1 MPTNCGYNVVSNGRR
16 RREAGQNQA
25 GIVTPPVLNP
35 IRFPDDAELLRGDLR
50 IAMTTAAPLKPIIFP
65 VQVENNRNLFLLEE
79 PIPVKPQGV
88 EHYFG
93 EIKQSI
99 EDQRDQENEV
109 EVKELD
115 PKNNGEAK
123 MSDVVTIPL
132 GITLNIIEAE
142 INGTDRLVVGEND
155 QLWVAGFGNLN

>member
-1 MPTNCGYNVVSNGRR
+1 MVSNGRR
-16 RREAGQNQA
+16 KREAGQKQV

-35 IRFPDDAELLRGDLR
+35 IRFPDDAEVLPVGYR
-50 IAMTTAAPLKPIIFP
+50 IETTTVAPLKPIIFP
-65 VQVENNRNLFLLEE
+65 GPIEDNRHLFLLEE
-79 PIPVKPQGV
+79 SPLKPQGV

-99 EDQRDQENEV
+99 EDQKDQENEV

-123 MSDVVTIPL
+123 SSDIVTIPL
-132 GITLNIIEAE
+132 DITLNIVEAE

-155 QLWVAGFGNLN
+155 QLWVAGFGN